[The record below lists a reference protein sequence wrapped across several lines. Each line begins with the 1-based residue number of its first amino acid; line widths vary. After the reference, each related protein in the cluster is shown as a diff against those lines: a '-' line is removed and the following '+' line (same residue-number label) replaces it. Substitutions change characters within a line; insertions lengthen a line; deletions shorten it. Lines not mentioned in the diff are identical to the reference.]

1 MKDQQRIR
9 CMMMTLLMMV
19 ASIFASSQVIIRN
32 NPVGSDANKVGKLMV
47 SQPNIDMTQYDV
59 FETPYS
65 KTYVSKQPIHIREE
79 QQMVNVACKFVYDEN
94 VYRPNSHALIYNEN
108 DRYNL
113 LLDWETGQLMGSVPP
128 GTYDIFSNFY
138 SIEPEKTGME
148 LLHIKEQIEITGDT
162 VIEIRAD
169 EIKNKIECVARNENG
184 ERFVHD
190 LGYYDE
196 NGQFVV
202 TEEGNIL
209 LTVFEWGIKG
219 PGNVFYGTNTVA
231 GGVTLDKT
239 VGFNSL
245 YINDVSDR
253 YSIVISKKN
262 YNHDSH
268 TFYLNKFCPNNVHVG
283 TIENNPADYIHA
295 TEAYKTSI
303 LGQSSDIRGINVV
316 PELMFKDHLIATST
330 TEAFVCDGENE
341 FNIDAYINNGY
352 DEDSNNVLARFWYVD
367 NLHMQINT
375 YNSNVFHEDGTYDIV
390 EVTDT
395 SYLPPRVVAQP
406 MVVKDGEIF
415 YYCKGQV
422 EHTIDNMAP
431 QPFVVNEE
439 YNFNH
444 LAHPAFSFYQRQ
456 KGLDWGT
463 TVPVGSLCNET
474 RFVEWRGGNYLGLS
488 CDYYGQ
494 LGELRMNDLDALT
507 MSLKYNGEEVC
518 NDYFKLDSLA
528 QAMIE
533 QQVPAG
539 VIDATFVNANVEI
552 DDMTGC
558 NTMEVHFDQ
567 TQEDAIAPTMRM
579 LQLRST
585 EDMVT
590 NRFAQADEGILQFA
604 CGDFDYHYNNESYF
618 GRFDCDEAPTVE
630 VSYAPY
636 GEDNWNELEVEEI
649 PELFFLPGFGNFF
662 RGSLASVT
670 GEALNGWFDLKIRLT
685 DAAGNWQEQ
694 VISPAFRIDDLA
706 YSNVATIGSDNAHEV
721 ARYSLDGKRVDMNHR
736 GVTIVK
742 MSDGTARKVIQ

>member
-1 MKDQQRIR
+1 
-9 CMMMTLLMMV
+9 MMMTLVMMV

-32 NPVGSDANKVGKLMV
+32 NPVGSDANKAGKLMF
-47 SQPNIDMTQYDV
+47 SQPTLDMTQYDV
-59 FETPYS
+59 FQNPYS
-65 KTYVSKQPIHIREE
+65 TVYMPKQSKQAEE
-79 QQMVNVACKFVYDEN
+79 NQQMVNVTCQFVYDEN
-94 VYRPNSHALIYNEN
+94 VYRPGFGVYIYDEN
-108 DRYNL
+108 NRYSIDM
-113 LLDWETGQLMGSVPP
+113 DWQTGQFIGSVPP
-128 GTYDIFSNFY
+128 GTYDIFSTFF
-138 SIEPEKTGME
+138 SIEPEKTGLE
-148 LLHIKEQIEITGDT
+148 LFHIKEQVEITGDT

-169 EIKNKIECVARNENG
+169 EITNKVECVARNENG
-184 ERFVHD
+184 ERFEHD
-190 LGYYDE
+190 LVYLDE
-196 NGQFVV
+196 NNQWVV
-202 TEEGNIL
+202 AEDGNIDV
-209 LTVFEWGIKG
+209 TIISFNFF
-219 PGNVFYGTNTVA
+219 GNGQKFLCDCNIF
-231 GGVTLDKT
+231 GGLQDDKT
-239 VGFNSL
+239 GSYCDLF
-245 YINDVSDR
+245 INDVSER
-253 YSIVISKKN
+253 YSIVIAKTN
-262 YNHDSH
+262 IDLTNH
-268 TFYLNKFCPNNVHVG
+268 TFYVNKFYPESVHVG
-283 TIENNPADYIHA
+283 KIDNNPADYIHS
-295 TEAYKTSI
+295 TEGYKVSI
-303 LGQSSDIRGINVV
+303 LGKNTDTRGINVY
-316 PELMFKDHLIATST
+316 PEYTYKSHHNGEMT
-330 TEAFVCDGENE
+330 DGAYACEGE
-341 FNIDAYINNGY
+341 DQIDLDVYLNNPYGE
-352 DEDSNNVLARFWYVD
+352 DEGNVLARFWYVD
-367 NLHMQINT
+367 NLHMLINT
-375 YNSNVFHEDGTYDIV
+375 YNSYVFHEDGTFDIV

-395 SYLPPRVVAQP
+395 SYQIPMIVAQP
-406 MVVKDGEIF
+406 MVIKDGEIY
-415 YYCKGQV
+415 YYCKGQI
-422 EHTIDNMAP
+422 EHALLGSR
-431 QPFVVNEE
+431 QPFQPFGVVNEKRD
-439 YNFNH
+439 YNAI
-444 LAHPAFSFYQRQ
+444 AHPAFSFYKRQ

-463 TVPVGSLCNET
+463 TVPVGSFCDET
-474 RFVEWRGGNYLGLS
+474 HYDQWRGGNYLGLS

-590 NRFAQADEGILQFA
+590 NRFAQADEGLLQFA
-604 CGDFDYHYNNESYF
+604 CGDFDYHYNNERYF
-618 GRFDCDEAPTVE
+618 GWFDCDEAPTVE

-662 RGSLASVT
+662 RGSLSSVT

>member
-79 QQMVNVACKFVYDEN
+79 QQMVNVACKLVYDEN
-94 VYRPNSHALIYNEN
+94 VYRPHSNALIYNEN

-113 LLDWETGQLMGSVPP
+113 LLDWETGQLMGSVPV
-128 GTYDIFSNFY
+128 GTYDICSNFF
-138 SIEPEKTGME
+138 SIEPEKTGMQ

-209 LTVFEWGIKG
+209 ITEFEWGIKG
-219 PGNVFYGTNTVA
+219 PGNVFYGSNVVA

-316 PELMFKDHLIATST
+316 PELMFKDYLIPTST

-422 EHTIDNMAP
+422 EHTIDMAP

-444 LAHPAFSFYQRQ
+444 LGHPAFSFYQRQ

-604 CGDFDYHYNNESYF
+604 CGDFDYHYNNELYL
-618 GRFDCDEAPTVE
+618 GWFDCDEAPTVE
-630 VSYAPY
+630 VSYASY

-670 GEALNGWFDLKIRLT
+670 GEAYQGWFDLKIRLT

-706 YSNVATIGSDNAHEV
+706 YSNVATVGSDNAHEV